1 MRFYFFNLYPYIL
14 VSLHHRTVRTS
25 ERSIHGWRF
34 AGTAMQPI
42 QRVAIVGAGN
52 MGSGIAQKT
61 AQEEFD
67 VQMVDR
73 EQQWVDRGQGIIRDF
88 LSEAV
93 ERRIFSPAQVEAIQG
108 RITGVVGVENTAA
121 NTDLV
126 IEAVFEDFDIKTA
139 VFNTLDSA
147 CGPETILA
155 SNTSSLSV
163 NALAEATGR
172 ADRFVGLHF
181 FYHPAKNRLVEVIP
195 AEASSAETVEK
206 VVQYCKMLGKV
217 VIVCGDRPGFVVNR
231 FFVPWLNEACLLLE
245 EGVATAAQIDAAA
258 CKAFRIGLGPFGL
271 MNLTGPPIA
280 LHSTDYLAEQL
291 HTPRYNG
298 AQNLRDLIEANEH
311 WDVSG
316 EQTYS
321 SEQYAAVAE
330 RLYGVV
336 FGVAAQIVEE
346 GVCSMEDVDRGAKV
360 GLRWARG
367 PFEMMNRVGIQE
379 AHRMAQAYADLSAE
393 SDPERSWTVP
403 EYFSEQAQA
412 NQGWNFSYVDVS
424 IESGVATLT
433 INRPEAMN
441 ALNETVVGQLN
452 DALDLVNADAEVHT
466 IVLDGAGKAF
476 VAGADVKFFVDK
488 IRAESIPDIVTF
500 TADGH
505 TMLNKLESSKKTTV
519 ALTTGLALGGGLEL
533 ALACDY
539 RIGTRRTQFRFP
551 ETSIG
556 IYPGL
561 GGTQRPARICGIPAA
576 RWSVLAGNFMDA
588 QTGYDLGLLTHLVD
602 VASVDSCVAEL
613 ASAGKPDNKYPGAPT
628 NPSSPAAAFAASFYS
643 DENMASILNG
653 TCPEGFD
660 SEDKIVSRQLKSLSR
675 TAPIALNM
683 ASDLIDAT
691 STTELPAG
699 LQMELDR
706 LTDIFSTTDSLE
718 GLSALIEGRK
728 PSYSNS

>member
-1 MRFYFFNLYPYIL
+1 
-14 VSLHHRTVRTS
+14 
-25 ERSIHGWRF
+25 
-34 AGTAMQPI
+34 MQPI

-108 RITGVVGVENTAA
+108 RITGVVGVENTATD
-121 NTDLV
+121 TDLV

-139 VFNTLDSA
+139 VFNTLDKA

-195 AEASSAETVEK
+195 AKSSSPETVEK

-217 VIVCGDRPGFVVNR
+217 VIVCADRPGFVVNR

-280 LHSTDYLAEQL
+280 LHSTDYLSEQL

-298 AQNLRDLIEANEH
+298 AQNLRDLIDANEH
-311 WDVSG
+311 WSIEG
-316 EQTYS
+316 EESYS
-321 SEQYAAVAE
+321 DAQFATISE

-336 FGVAAQIVEE
+336 FGVAAQIVDE

-367 PFEMMNRVGIQE
+367 PFELMNKVGV
-379 AHRMAQAYADLSAE
+379 AASCRMAQSYADLAAE
-393 SDPERSWTVP
+393 SDPSRAWNVPNFFIEQGDEDWSFSTV
-403 EYFSEQAQA
+403 
-412 NQGWNFSYVDVS
+412 DTS
-424 IESGVATLT
+424 IDNGIATVT

-441 ALNETVVGQLN
+441 ALNETVISQLGV
-452 DALDLVNADAEVHT
+452 ALDKVNANDSVHT

-488 IRAESIPDIVTF
+488 IRADAIPDIVEF
-500 TADGH
+500 TTNGH
-505 TMLNKLESSKKTTV
+505 IVLNKLESSSKTTV

-561 GGTQRPARICGIPAA
+561 GGSQRPARISGIPAA
-576 RWSVLAGNFMDA
+576 RWAVLAGNFMDA
-588 QTGYDLGLLTHLVD
+588 TTAADLGLLTHLVD
-602 VASVDSCVAEL
+602 VSGVNACVSQL
-613 ASAGKPDNKYPGAPT
+613 ANSGKPDDKYPGR
-628 NPSSPAAAFAASFYS
+628 PAHPDSAVASFARS
-643 DENMASILNG
+643 FFADENMADLMSG
-653 TCPEGFD
+653 VCPSGFD
-660 SEDKIVSRQLKSLSR
+660 AEDKNVSRQLKSLSR
-675 TAPIALNM
+675 TAPHALMM
-683 ASDLIDAT
+683 ASSLIDECANT
-691 STTELPAG
+691 DLAQG
-699 LQMELDR
+699 LQLELDG
-706 LTDIFSTTDSLE
+706 LTEIFSTADSLE
-718 GLSALIEGRK
+718 GLSALIEGRR
-728 PSYSNS
+728 PTYTNS

>member
-1 MRFYFFNLYPYIL
+1 
-14 VSLHHRTVRTS
+14 
-25 ERSIHGWRF
+25 
-34 AGTAMQPI
+34 MQPI

-73 EQQWVDRGQGIIRDF
+73 EQQWVDRGQGIISNF

-93 ERRIFSPAQVEAIQG
+93 ERRIFSDAQVEAIKG

-121 NTDLV
+121 DTDLV

-139 VFNTLDSA
+139 VFNTLDEA
-147 CGPETILA
+147 CGEDTILA

-163 NALAEATGR
+163 NELAQATGR
-172 ADRFVGLHF
+172 PDKFVGLHF

-195 AEASSAETVEK
+195 AKATSQETIDK
-206 VVQYCKMLGKV
+206 TVQYCKMLGKV
-217 VIVCGDRPGFVVNR
+217 VIVCADRPGFVVNR

-245 EGVATAAQIDAAA
+245 EGVASAGQIDAIA

-280 LHSTDYLAEQL
+280 LHSTDYLCEQL
-291 HTPRYNG
+291 GTPRYNG
-298 AQNLRDLIEANEH
+298 AQNLRDLVAGNEQ
-311 WDVSG
+311 WDVSD
-316 EQTYS
+316 ESEYS
-321 SEQYAAVAE
+321 SEQYAAVSE
-330 RLYGVV
+330 RLLGVV
-336 FGVAAQIVEE
+336 FGVAAQIVDE

-367 PFEMMNRVGIQE
+367 PFEMMNKLGVGE
-379 AHRMAQAYADLSAE
+379 AFRMAKQYSDIAEGWDVPSFFAEQGDSAW
-393 SDPERSWTVP
+393 D
-403 EYFSEQAQA
+403 
-412 NQGWNFSYVDVS
+412 FSYVDTT
-424 IESGVATLT
+424 IEGDIATIT

-441 ALNETVVGQLN
+441 ALNETVVAQLGSALDAVNAN
-452 DALDLVNADAEVHT
+452 DAVKT

-488 IRAESIPDIVTF
+488 IRAESIPDIYDF
-500 TADGH
+500 TAFGH
-505 TMLNKLESSKKTTV
+505 EVLDKLESSSKTTI

-561 GGTQRPARICGIPAA
+561 GGSQRPARICGIPVA
-576 RWSVLAGNFMDA
+576 RWAVLAGNFMDA
-588 QTGYDLGLLTHLVD
+588 QTATDLGLITNLVEMAD
-602 VASVDSCVAEL
+602 VDSMVSEISA
-613 ASAGKPDNKYPGAPT
+613 AGKPDNKYPGAPT
-628 NPSSPAAAFAASFYS
+628 NPASKVAQFAMNFYS
-643 DENMASILNG
+643 DANITTLLDG
-653 TCPEGFD
+653 GCPEGFD
-660 SEDKIVSRQLKSLSR
+660 AEDKIVARQLKSLKF
-675 TAPIALNM
+675 TAPIALRK
-683 ASDLIDAT
+683 ASELIDAT
-691 STTELPAG
+691 ASTSLQDGLGLELAG
-699 LQMELDR
+699 LNTMFATHDAH
-706 LTDIFSTTDSLE
+706 E
-718 GLSALIEGRK
+718 GLSALIEGRRPTYK
-728 PSYSNS
+728 NE

>member
-1 MRFYFFNLYPYIL
+1 
-14 VSLHHRTVRTS
+14 
-25 ERSIHGWRF
+25 
-34 AGTAMQPI
+34 MQPI

-73 EQQWVDRGQGIIRDF
+73 EQQWVDRGQGIISNF

-93 ERRIFSPAQVEAIQG
+93 ERRIFSPAQVEAIES
-108 RITGVVGVENTAA
+108 RITGVVGVENTAID
-121 NTDLV
+121 TDLV

-139 VFNTLDSA
+139 VFNTLDKA
-147 CGPETILA
+147 CGPDTILA

-181 FYHPAKNRLVEVIP
+181 FFHPAKNRLVEVIP
-195 AEASSAETVEK
+195 AHASSPETVEK

-217 VIVCGDRPGFVVNR
+217 VIVCADRPGFVVNR
-231 FFVPWLNEACLLLE
+231 FFVPWLNEACLLME
-245 EGVATAAQIDAAA
+245 EGVATATQIDAAA
-258 CKAFRIGLGPFGL
+258 RKAFRIGLGPFGL

-280 LHSTDYLAEQL
+280 LHSTDYLSEQL

-311 WDVSG
+311 WAIEGDES
-316 EQTYS
+316 YS
-321 SEQYAAVAE
+321 DEQYTVISE

-336 FGVAAQIVEE
+336 FGVAAQIVDE

-367 PFEMMNRVGIQE
+367 PFEMMNKVGV
-379 AHRMAQAYADLSAE
+379 AASSRMAQAYADLAAE
-393 SDPERSWTVP
+393 SDPARAWNVP
-403 EYFSEQAQA
+403 QFFVD
-412 NQGWNFSYVDVS
+412 QGDKNWDFSYIDTS
-424 IESGVATLT
+424 IDQGIATVT

-441 ALNETVVGQLN
+441 ALNETVVSQLG
-452 DALDLVNADAEVHT
+452 DALDLVNADDSVHT

-488 IRAESIPDIVTF
+488 IRADAIPDIVEF
-500 TADGH
+500 TANGH
-505 TMLNKLESSKKTTV
+505 VVLDKLESSSKTTV

-561 GGTQRPARICGIPAA
+561 GGSQRPARICGIPAA
-576 RWSVLAGNFMDA
+576 RWAVLAGNFMDA
-588 QTGYDLGLLTHLVD
+588 STAADLGLLTHLVD
-602 VASVDSCVAEL
+602 VSGVSSCVAEL
-613 ASAGKPDNKYPGAPT
+613 AMNGKPANKYPGQ
-628 NPSSPAAAFAASFYS
+628 PAQPESAVAAFATSFFA
-643 DENMASILNG
+643 DENMVDLMVGN
-653 TCPEGFD
+653 CPGGFD
-660 SEDKIVSRQLKSLSR
+660 SADRNVSRQLKSLSR
-675 TAPIALNM
+675 TAPIALSM
-683 ASDLIDAT
+683 ASALIDESANT
-691 STTELPAG
+691 NLSEG
-699 LQMELDR
+699 LQLELDR
-706 LTDIFSTTDSLE
+706 LTEIFSTADSLE
-718 GLSALIEGRK
+718 GLSALVEGRK
-728 PSYSNS
+728 PTYSNA

>member
-1 MRFYFFNLYPYIL
+1 
-14 VSLHHRTVRTS
+14 
-25 ERSIHGWRF
+25 
-34 AGTAMQPI
+34 MQPI

-52 MGSGIAQKT
+52 MGSGIAQKS

-73 EQQWVDRGQGIIRDF
+73 EQQWVDRGQSIIANF

-93 ERRIFSPAQVEAIQG
+93 ERRIFSEQQVDAIKG
-108 RITGVVGVENTAA
+108 RVTGVVGVENTAED
-121 NTDLV
+121 TDLV

-139 VFNTLDSA
+139 VFKTLDEA
-147 CGPETILA
+147 CGENTILA

-172 ADRFVGLHF
+172 PDRFVGLHF

-195 AEASSAETVEK
+195 AASTSQQTIDR

-245 EGVATAAQIDAAA
+245 EGHGNAAQIDAIA

-291 HTPRYNG
+291 ETPRYNG
-298 AQNLRDLIEANEH
+298 AGNLRDLVSDNRMWEIEEDA
-311 WDVSG
+311 S
-316 EQTYS
+316 YS
-321 SEQYAAVAE
+321 DEQYEVISR

-336 FGVAAQIVEE
+336 FGVAAQIVDER
-346 GVCSMEDVDRGAKV
+346 VCSMEDVDRGAKV

-367 PFEMMNRVGIQE
+367 PFELMNKVGVQE
-379 AHRMAQAYADLSAE
+379 SFEMAKEYQSLCHNVDGKSSWSIPDFFFKQAENDTPW
-393 SDPERSWTVP
+393 D
-403 EYFSEQAQA
+403 
-412 NQGWNFSYVDVS
+412 FSYVDTQ
-424 IESGVATLT
+424 INDGIATIT

-441 ALNETVVGQLN
+441 ALNETVINQLGV
-452 DALDLVNADAEVHT
+452 AVKAVNANESVHT

-488 IRAESIPDIVTF
+488 IRSDSIDDIVEF
-500 TADGH
+500 TSNGH
-505 TMLNKLESSKKTTV
+505 KVLNSIENSTKVTI

-533 ALACDY
+533 ALCCDY

-561 GGTQRPARICGIPAA
+561 GGSQRPARISGIPLA
-576 RWSVLAGNFMDA
+576 RWAVLGGNFMNA
-588 QTGYDLGLLTHLVD
+588 QTAYDIGLLTHLVD
-602 VASVDSCVAEL
+602 LADVDKATNNCV
-613 ASAGKPDNKYPGAPT
+613 SSGKPSDKYSGK
-628 NPSSPAAAFAASFYS
+628 PANADSNVVKFATDFYR
-643 DENMASILNG
+643 DENLPILISG
-653 TCPEGFD
+653 GCPDGYD
-660 SEDKIVSRQLKSLSR
+660 AEDKTISRQLKNLKY
-675 TAPIALNM
+675 TAPIALSM
-683 ASDLIDAT
+683 ASELINITAN
-691 STTELPAG
+691 TTLEQGLDSELAK
-699 LQMELDR
+699 
-706 LTDIFSTTDSLE
+706 LTDIFSTKDALE
-718 GLSALIEGRK
+718 GLSALIEGRRAT
-728 PSYSNS
+728 YQNS